1 MPEQGAALGSIVI
14 TLAEVRFIAPSQ
26 MNRHGRYK

>member
-14 TLAEVRFIAPSQ
+14 TLADVRFIALSQ
-26 MNRHGRYK
+26 MNRHGRDK

>member
-14 TLAEVRFIAPSQ
+14 ILADVRFIAPSQ
-26 MNRHGRYK
+26 MNRHGRDK

>member
-1 MPEQGAALGSIVI
+1 MPEHGEALGSIVI

-26 MNRHGRYK
+26 MNRHGRDK

>member
-14 TLAEVRFIAPSQ
+14 ILAEVRFIAPSQ
-26 MNRHGRYK
+26 MNRHGRDK